1 MYLLTRQV
9 EGGAEESPPPLHTT
23 FDAKDLACAKD
34 LTILS
39 VAGRYNKLVQYGR
52 ESAHKSRAQGDP
64 TSLGDYINAI
74 QHIIKEEYETISRA

>member
-1 MYLLTRQV
+1 MV
-9 EGGAEESPPPLHTT
+9 
-23 FDAKDLACAKD
+23 DAKV

-39 VAGRYNKLVQYGR
+39 MAGRYNKPVQYRR